1 MTTSSV
7 SQSIYDLPP
16 SELGGFEARKGL
28 AFQDHVAVGFCLDML
43 DDLTLYEVW
52 CETLDDITLIFHMAD
67 GVCVEFVQVKG
78 NEFDHLWSVAKVCEQ
93 EKKGNGV
100 SKCILVRSLAHDR
113 CRERC
118 RFRMVT
124 ARPVNKELKVLA
136 APHDAPD
143 RIKDKAAFDALH
155 KLLIPK
161 VGAFRSSNGHD
172 CTFWVENLFWEVR
185 HDEKAVYNANLLKL
199 DQILNTKGFYLAPDQ
214 RGELYTKLL
223 KKVWDA
229 SRADPRSAREQK
241 RIKCLD
247 FDNWLTRTVNEAGMP
262 SIVGTAATLEGKMAI
277 AGLDRDV
284 IDAAIDQIRL
294 YRHEQLRPKYLKL
307 DDQRMIQGEVQAI
320 LQVLKSRL
328 DNGDLPDDGVQFHGL
343 CLDEIDRLR
352 SVLQLNPKPPMA
364 FLQGCMYN
372 IAGRCQH
379 RFRRVTA

>member
-1 MTTSSV
+1 LTTSSTAP
-7 SQSIYDLPP
+7 SIYDLPP

-28 AFQDHVAVGFCLDML
+28 AFQDHVSAGFCLDML
-43 DDLTLYEVW
+43 DDVSLVEVW
-52 CETLDDITLIFHMAD
+52 CETLDDITLIFNMAD

-78 NEFDHLWSVAKVCEQ
+78 NEFDQLWTVTKVCEQ
-93 EKKGNGV
+93 SILEK
-100 SKCILVRSLAHDR
+100 SLAHDE

-124 ARPVNKELKVLA
+124 ARPVKKELKVLA
-136 APHDAPD
+136 LPYDAPA
-143 RIKDKAAFDALH
+143 RIKGKSEFDVLH

-161 VGAFRSSNGHD
+161 VGDFRSPNGHD
-172 CTFWVENLFWEVR
+172 YTFWTENLFWEER
-185 HDEKAVYNANLLKL
+185 HDEKAVQNANLLKV
-199 DQILNTKGFYLAPDQ
+199 DQILNKKGFYLAPDQ
-214 RGELYTKLL
+214 KDELYTKLL

-229 SRADPRSAREQK
+229 SRADPRSARDQK
-241 RIKCLD
+241 RIKCVD
-247 FDNWLTRTVNEAGMP
+247 FDNWLTRAANEAGMP
-262 SIVGTAATLEGKMAI
+262 SIVGTAAVLEVKMAS

-294 YRHEQLRPKYLKL
+294 YRGEQLRPRYLEL

-328 DNGDLPDDGVQFHGL
+328 DNGDLPDDGVRFHGL
-343 CLDEIDRLR
+343 CLDGLDKLR
-352 SVLQLNPKPPMA
+352 NALQLNPKPPMA

-379 RFRRVTA
+379 RFRRITA